1 MLVCDLAKLIKQNGV
16 NIGGN
21 RLWEWLREKGYIFK
35 HSCEPT
41 QKSMDLKLFEVVE
54 RTIQR
59 SGHAPKVTR
68 TTRVTGKGQSRIKKN
83 RRCKGK

>member
-1 MLVCDLAKLIKQNGV
+1 MDEYTACSVFD
-16 NIGGN
+16 
-21 RLWEWLREKGYIFK
+21 EWLREKGYIFK

-68 TTRVTGKGQSRIKKN
+68 TTRVTGKGQSRIKKD

>member
-1 MLVCDLAKLIKQNGV
+1 
-16 NIGGN
+16 
-21 RLWEWLREKGYIFK
+21 
-35 HSCEPT
+35 
-41 QKSMDLKLFEVVE
+41 MDLKLFEVVE

-68 TTRVTGKGQSRIKKN
+68 TTRVTGKGQSRIKKD